1 MHFQIIFNHNVHI
14 RQKYKFWKGHSIYKF
29 YRKVQFINITK
40 TCGISDLYMIISWIY
55 IILTSDFFRRSLS
68 FLSFPCI
75 NDLANIS
82 FVIDGYKV
90 IMSKFLGIYLNLLHL
105 SSINAPSKPTDYS
118 LQNKYKHCQSQ
129 VKWKMT
135 QQHKH

>member
-1 MHFQIIFNHNVHI
+1 MEFMLSKMHFEIILNHNIHM
-14 RQKYKFWKGHSIYKF
+14 RQKYIFSQSHWID
-29 YRKVQFINITK
+29 IA
-40 TCGISDLYMIISWIY
+40 ISLIY
-55 IILTSDFFRRSLS
+55 IWLYHEYIMLNSPLFSTNFII
-68 FLSFPCI
+68 LSFPCI

-82 FVIDGYKV
+82 LVIDSYKV

-135 QQHKH
+135 QQDKY